1 MTKKWK
7 EFSEIFFCLTTD
19 VGEMA
24 PQRPLKVVVMI
35 TALGRVEKL
44 MEVLR
49 QFVSDSVCEL
59 SCSTKKTAN
68 SKRQMLLC

>member
-1 MTKKWK
+1 
-7 EFSEIFFCLTTD
+7 
-19 VGEMA
+19 MA

-59 SCSTKKTAN
+59 SCSTKKKQRIPKDKCYCVNLAV
-68 SKRQMLLC
+68 SIRQINGAQSVNRQ

>member
-1 MTKKWK
+1 MEGVFW
-7 EFSEIFFCLTTD
+7 IFFCLTTD

-59 SCSTKKTAN
+59 SCSTKKN
-68 SKRQMLLC
+68 SEFQKTNAIVLI

>member
-1 MTKKWK
+1 MEGVFWN
-7 EFSEIFFCLTTD
+7 FFCLTTD

-59 SCSTKKTAN
+59 SCSTKKKTAN
-68 SKRQMLLC
+68 SKKQMLLC